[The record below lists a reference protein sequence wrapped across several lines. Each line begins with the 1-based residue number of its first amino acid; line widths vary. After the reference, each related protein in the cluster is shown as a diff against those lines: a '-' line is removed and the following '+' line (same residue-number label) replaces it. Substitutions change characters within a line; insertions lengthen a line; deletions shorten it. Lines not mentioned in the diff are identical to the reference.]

1 MTGNKTKYTPTEAI
15 NAIDGMHR
23 KRFYDMM
30 KHGEIT
36 YKEDD
41 SPGKKGRLID
51 GAELARVFG
60 EKFKI
65 SETPETP
72 NGNTSKHFETPGNTN
87 GNTGLGIEDQVELEV
102 SREKITMLETKINEQ
117 VNLIDD
123 LKNDKK
129 DLSNKLG
136 KAQETLHN
144 QTKLLEARKEAVEA
158 IENLAATPIPGTPK
172 EAIRGKNFAA
182 LGVFFLLGVALLG
195 GGTFFWFELQEKQK
209 ELEAKTAE
217 VEKLK
222 LIEPASGTETVGQGT
237 STFEFEKEDYEHD
250 PNWLDDVQGLLPP
263 ESPLTMQEIMGSDSE
278 VIQE

>member
-15 NAIDGMHR
+15 NAIEGMHR
-23 KRFYDMM
+23 KRFYEMM
-30 KHGEIT
+30 KNGDIT
-36 YKEDD
+36 FEEDD

-51 GAELARVFG
+51 ASELVRVFG
-60 EKFKI
+60 ENFKI
-65 SETPETP
+65 DETPETP
-72 NGNTSKHFETPGNTN
+72 DGNTLKHFETPGNTN
-87 GNTGLGIEDQVELEV
+87 GNTGLGIQDQVKLEV
-102 SREKITMLETKINEQ
+102 SREKISMLETKIDEQ
-117 VNLIDD
+117 GYLIDD
-123 LKNDKK
+123 LKNDKA
-129 DLSNKLG
+129 DLSKKLD
-136 KAQETLHN
+136 KAQETLNN
-144 QTKLLEARKEAVEA
+144 QTKLLEARKEDVEA
-158 IENLAATPIPGTPK
+158 NENLAATPIAGTPK

-195 GGTFFWFELQEKQK
+195 GGTFFWFQLQEKQK

-263 ESPLTMQEIMGSDSE
+263 QSPLTPQEIMGSDSE